1 MNGIR
6 LAWRTVVFLVLT
18 AVIVGIVGGI
28 LGWIWVTG
36 GSGEASRSVEEVL
49 AEREANQAEIVA
61 AVDAALA
68 DAAATIIP
76 AAVNTAVAA
85 VADTMSAESES
96 EPVEFGIVS
105 AESQATF
112 TLEEDLRGSR
122 TTVVGS
128 TRDVGG
134 TVIVDL
140 EDPRASSIGTIVVN
154 ARTLETDNSFRNRA
168 LRSDILK
175 SAQDAYEFIFFEPR
189 SLDNFSAES
198 VSVGDTLTFDITGDL
213 SIADAT
219 RSVTFNA
226 SVTLESETQ
235 ISGSASANVLYADY
249 NLVIPQVPSVAN
261 VTDDVDLAI
270 HFVATAG
277 E

>member
-6 LAWRTVVFLVLT
+6 LAWRTVIFLVLT

-134 TVIVDL
+134 TVTVDL

>member
-61 AVDAALA
+61 AVNAALA

-213 SIADAT
+213 SIADT
-219 RSVTFNA
+219 TQSVTFNA

>member
-36 GSGEASRSVEEVL
+36 GSGEASRSVEEAL

-61 AVDAALA
+61 AVNAALA

-134 TVIVDL
+134 TVTVDL

-198 VSVGDTLTFDITGDL
+198 VSMGDTLTFDITGDL
-213 SIADAT
+213 SIADTT

>member
-1 MNGIR
+1 MSEIR
-6 LAWRTVVFLVLT
+6 LSCRTVVFLVLA
-18 AVIVGIVGGI
+18 AVVVGIAGGI

-36 GSGEASRSVEEVL
+36 GSGEASRSVEEAL
-49 AEREANQAEIVA
+49 AEREANNAEMIA
-61 AVDAALA
+61 AVNAALA

-85 VADTMSAESES
+85 VADAVMVASES
-96 EPVEFGIVS
+96 EPVEFAIVS

-128 TRDVGG
+128 TSDVGG
-134 TVIVDL
+134 SMMVDL
-140 EDPRASSIGTIVVN
+140 ENPSASSIGTIVVN

-189 SLDNFSAES
+189 SLSNFSAES
-198 VSVGDTLTFDITGDL
+198 VSVGDTLSFDITGDL
-213 SIADAT
+213 SIADVT
-219 RSVTFNA
+219 RSVTFAA
-226 SVTLESETQ
+226 SVTLESETR
-235 ISGSASANVLYADY
+235 IRGSASANVLYADY

-277 E
+277 G